1 MNWWK
6 YVGFVLILVGSMSA
20 NTVFFRGTFLPP
32 VLVLGSCGLF
42 VASYLLT
49 ADDSVV
55 RIPRYLLGPGIML
68 FGAYALTIPFRATVF
83 YRPVIDLIIITVGM
97 LLIPQTIDRSIF
109 FVTVRNLSTG
119 LVIIGLPAVFVGPY
133 SLHGIRFGYPGY
145 VYLPTFPGKV
155 YALESIYMNPNF
167 VAVFILFGLLISL
180 YFYDNNRTNYS
191 LIILFVNGIGVLL
204 TQSRSAI
211 LIGIIAVLGY
221 IFYKIWSTLLFRVA
235 VLTST
240 FVGIVGLILIVTG
253 VTPLSQISLS
263 GRLEI
268 WQAGISSLVE
278 RPLIGYGPVDL
289 RPIIEREVGIFAS
302 PHNSYL
308 RVFLETGI
316 IGGIGYT
323 WMISSILF
331 HHMRLPLNRELI
343 ITFLLGLSV
352 AVVMVFETFVLSG
365 IGSSSIFA
373 SITLGYLIKDSV
385 DYSMING
392 EKSD

>member
-1 MNWWK
+1 
-6 YVGFVLILVGSMSA
+6 
-20 NTVFFRGTFLPP
+20 
-32 VLVLGSCGLF
+32 
-42 VASYLLT
+42 
-49 ADDSVV
+49 
-55 RIPRYLLGPGIML
+55 
-68 FGAYALTIPFRATVF
+68 
-83 YRPVIDLIIITVGM
+83 
-97 LLIPQTIDRSIF
+97 
-109 FVTVRNLSTG
+109 
-119 LVIIGLPAVFVGPY
+119 
-133 SLHGIRFGYPGY
+133 
-145 VYLPTFPGKV
+145 
-155 YALESIYMNPNF
+155 
-167 VAVFILFGLLISL
+167 
-180 YFYDNNRTNYS
+180 
-191 LIILFVNGIGVLL
+191 
-204 TQSRSAI
+204 
-211 LIGIIAVLGY
+211 
-221 IFYKIWSTLLFRVA
+221 
-235 VLTST
+235 
-240 FVGIVGLILIVTG
+240 VTG

>member
-1 MNWWK
+1 
-6 YVGFVLILVGSMSA
+6 MSA

-289 RPIIEREVGIFAS
+289 QPIIEREVGIFAS

>member
-204 TQSRSAI
+204 TRSRSAI

-235 VLTST
+235 VFTSI